1 MRATDAITVE
11 RQFPSSE
18 LGRSMIRELS
28 AYGNFFSSDYPFPV
42 AAKDVMI

>member
-1 MRATDAITVE
+1 MIATDAITVE

-18 LGRSMIRELS
+18 LGRYMIREFS
-28 AYGNFFSSDYPFPV
+28 TYGNFFSSDYPFPV